1 MSMTPEQMAKAERA
15 IHRKQIK
22 DILRRHAL
30 ERRNQCI
37 KDVSFFG
44 LPFRVLYSLDQ
55 TPDQTPL
62 SRFYPFRACSAETE
76 ARVKEALEEARER
89 QGELSDG
96 EIQEIRE
103 RLEAIDYTPEADR
116 ERLFTCFLEGWD
128 FSTFKNWDWTGNK
141 TTPEE
146 ADQLRAYYTERQK
159 QYQDHPERFSQPAL
173 KADDDMSRYDRH
185 TKYMLRMLDDIRE
198 QEDID
203 YWTEQEGE
211 FFRNE
216 SKFIGK
222 QKGE

>member
-15 IHRKQIK
+15 IHRKQIQ

-44 LPFRVLYSLDQ
+44 LPFRVLYSLQ
-55 TPDQTPL
+55 QPPDQTPL

-89 QGELSDG
+89 RGELPDE
-96 EIQEIRE
+96 EIQAIRE

-116 ERLFTCFLEGWD
+116 ERIFACFLKGWG

-141 TTPEE
+141 IPEEE
-146 ADQLRAYYTERQK
+146 ADRLRAYYTERQK
-159 QYQDHPERFSQPAL
+159 QYQDHPERFSPPAL
-173 KADDDMSRYDRH
+173 KADDDMSRYSQDRRH
-185 TKYMLRMLDDIRE
+185 LLRLMDGIQEAEDTVYWAE
-198 QEDID
+198 QEQKIL
-203 YWTEQEGE
+203 
-211 FFRNE
+211 NE
-216 SKFIGK
+216 Y
-222 QKGE
+222 QKGD

>member
-15 IHRKQIK
+15 IHRKQIQ

-44 LPFRVLYSLDQ
+44 LPFRVLYSLQ
-55 TPDQTPL
+55 QPPDQTPL

-89 QGELSDG
+89 RGELSDE

-116 ERLFTCFLEGWD
+116 ERLFTCFLQGWD
-128 FSTFKNWDWTGNK
+128 FTAFKIWDWTGNRI
-141 TTPEE
+141 TAEE
-146 ADQLRAYYTERQK
+146 ADRLRAYYAEKQK
-159 QYQDHPERFSQPAL
+159 QYQDHPERFSPPAL
-173 KADDDMSRYDRH
+173 KADDDMSRYSPEVQQLLTTFDN
-185 TKYMLRMLDDIRE
+185 LSD
-198 QEDID
+198 
-203 YWTEQEGE
+203 
-211 FFRNE
+211 
-216 SKFIGK
+216 
-222 QKGE
+222 

>member
-1 MSMTPEQMAKAERA
+1 MDERQKEAAERA
-15 IHRKQIK
+15 LHRVEMNELMKSA
-22 DILRRHAL
+22 AL
-30 ERRNQCI
+30 KRRNQCI

-44 LPFRVLYSLDQ
+44 LPYRVLFSLDQ
-55 TPDQTPL
+55 PPDQTPL

-76 ARVKEALEEARER
+76 ARVKKALEEARER
-89 QGELSDG
+89 QGELSDE

-116 ERLFTCFLEGWD
+116 EQLFTCFLEGWG

-141 TTPEE
+141 IPEEE
-146 ADQLRAYYTERQK
+146 ADRLRAYYTERQK
-159 QYQDHPERFSQPAL
+159 QYQDHPERFSPPAL

>member
-1 MSMTPEQMAKAERA
+1 MNERQKEAAERA
-15 IHRKQIK
+15 LHRVEMNELMKSAALK
-22 DILRRHAL
+22 RR
-30 ERRNQCI
+30 ERCI

-44 LPFRVLYSLDQ
+44 LPYRVLYSLQ
-55 TPDQTPL
+55 QPPDQTPL

-76 ARVKEALEEARER
+76 ARVKEALAEARER
-89 QGELSDG
+89 RGELPDE
-96 EIQEIRE
+96 EIQAIRE
-103 RLEAIDYTPEADR
+103 RLEATDYTPEADR
-116 ERLFTCFLEGWD
+116 ERLFTCFLQGWD
-128 FSTFKNWDWTGNK
+128 FTAFKIWDWTGNRI
-141 TTPEE
+141 TAEE
-146 ADQLRAYYTERQK
+146 ADRLRACYTERQK
-159 QYQDHPERFSQPAL
+159 QYQDHPERFSPPAL
-173 KADDDMSRYDRH
+173 KVDDDMGRYDRH

>member
-1 MSMTPEQMAKAERA
+1 MNERQKEAAERA
-15 IHRKQIK
+15 LHRVEMNELMKSAALK
-22 DILRRHAL
+22 RR
-30 ERRNQCI
+30 ERCI

-44 LPFRVLYSLDQ
+44 LPYRVLYSLQ
-55 TPDQTPL
+55 QPPDQTPL

-76 ARVKEALEEARER
+76 ARVNEALKEARER
-89 QGELSDG
+89 QGELSDE

-128 FSTFKNWDWTGNK
+128 FSTFKSWDWTGNK
-141 TTPEE
+141 IPAEE
-146 ADQLRAYYTERQK
+146 ADRLRACYTERQK
-159 QYQDHPERFSQPAL
+159 QYQDHPERFSPPAL

>member
-1 MSMTPEQMAKAERA
+1 MNERQKEAAERA
-15 IHRKQIK
+15 LHRVEMNELMKSA
-22 DILRRHAL
+22 AL
-30 ERRNQCI
+30 KRRNQCI

-44 LPFRVLYSLDQ
+44 LPYRVLYSLQ
-55 TPDQTPL
+55 QPPDQTPL

-76 ARVKEALEEARER
+76 ARVKKALEEARER
-89 QGELSDG
+89 RGELSDV

-103 RLEAIDYTPEADR
+103 RLETRDYTPEADR
-116 ERLFTCFLEGWD
+116 ERLFNCFLEGWD
-128 FSTFKNWDWTGNK
+128 FSTFKSWDWTGNK
-141 TTPEE
+141 IPAEE
-146 ADQLRAYYTERQK
+146 ADRLRACYTERQK
-159 QYQDHPERFSQPAL
+159 QYQDHPERFSPPAL
-173 KADDDMSRYDRH
+173 KADDNMSRYDRH

>member
-1 MSMTPEQMAKAERA
+1 MDERQKEAAERA
-15 IHRKQIK
+15 LHRVEMNELMKSA
-22 DILRRHAL
+22 AL
-30 ERRNQCI
+30 KRRNQCI

-44 LPFRVLYSLDQ
+44 LPYRVLFSLDQ
-55 TPDQTPL
+55 PPDQTPL

-89 QGELSDG
+89 RGELPDE
-96 EIQEIRE
+96 EIQAIRE
-103 RLEAIDYTPEADR
+103 RLEARDYTPEADR
-116 ERLFTCFLEGWD
+116 KQLFTCFLEGWD
-128 FSTFKNWDWTGNK
+128 FSTFKNWDWTGNRI
-141 TTPEE
+141 TAEE
-146 ADQLRAYYTERQK
+146 ADRLRAYYTDRQK
-159 QYQDHPERFSQPAL
+159 QYQDHPERFSPPAL

>member
-1 MSMTPEQMAKAERA
+1 MSMTPEQREKAERA
-15 IHRKQIK
+15 IFHKKIQ
-22 DILRRHAL
+22 DILKRHAL
-30 ERRNQCI
+30 ERRNECI
-37 KDVSFFG
+37 QNVEFFG
-44 LPFRVLYSLDQ
+44 LPFRVLYSLNQ
-55 TPDQTPL
+55 SESQMPL

-76 ARVKEALEEARER
+76 ARVNEALKEARER
-89 QGELSDG
+89 QGELSDE

-116 ERLFTCFLEGWD
+116 ERLFACFLEGWD
-128 FSTFKNWDWTGNK
+128 FSTFKSWDWTGNK
-141 TTPEE
+141 IPAEE
-146 ADQLRAYYTERQK
+146 ADRLRAYYTERQK
-159 QYQDHPERFSQPAL
+159 QYQDHPERFSPPAL
-173 KADDDMSRYDRH
+173 KVDDDMSRYDRH

>member
-15 IHRKQIK
+15 IHRKQIQ

-44 LPFRVLYSLDQ
+44 LPYRVLYSLEQ
-55 TPDQTPL
+55 PPDQTPL

-76 ARVKEALEEARER
+76 ARVKKALEEARER
-89 QGELSDG
+89 RGELSDV

-116 ERLFTCFLEGWD
+116 ERIFACFLKGWG

-141 TTPEE
+141 IPEEE
-146 ADQLRAYYTERQK
+146 ADRLRAYYAEKQK
-159 QYQDHPERFSQPAL
+159 QYQDHPERFSPPAL
-173 KADDDMSRYDRH
+173 KADDDMSRYSPEVQQLLTTFDN
-185 TKYMLRMLDDIRE
+185 LSD
-198 QEDID
+198 
-203 YWTEQEGE
+203 
-211 FFRNE
+211 
-216 SKFIGK
+216 
-222 QKGE
+222 